1 MILKIELLMYLSDLS
16 NMRHFRSSN
25 VSHETS
31 NWELTVKIFTLK
43 WGKDNK
49 RATSSFR
56 YVSEAIKKV
65 VKNSP
70 FMCVYVKQES
80 VNKGKRVK

>member
-1 MILKIELLMYLSDLS
+1 
-16 NMRHFRSSN
+16 MRHSITSN
-25 VSHETS
+25 LRHVTS

-43 WGKDNK
+43 WGKDNE

-65 VKNSP
+65 LKNSP

-80 VNKGKRVK
+80 VNKGKRVAWPAN

>member
-1 MILKIELLMYLSDLS
+1 M
-16 NMRHFRSSN
+16 
-25 VSHETS
+25 
-31 NWELTVKIFTLK
+31 FTLK

-65 VKNSP
+65 LKNSP

-80 VNKGKRVK
+80 VNKGKRVTLPAN